1 MCGPQL
7 YGGRSSA
14 IHARNSKGE
23 AFLQNRQLAQGLA
36 DQGGHEFL
44 GHGGSD
50 GTLGHEGVVPAVQQG
65 GEEVAASSFGV

>member
-14 IHARNSKGE
+14 IHARGPKGE

-36 DQGGHEFL
+36 DQGSHELL
-44 GHGGSD
+44 GHGGGD
-50 GTLGHEGVVPAVQQG
+50 GTLGHEGVVSAVQQG
-65 GEEVAASSFGV
+65 GDEMVQVL